1 MPTILEVNCNIFVFI
16 ILSADFISI
25 SIERKEK
32 KRTEK
37 ERKEKRKE
45 KKEKEKEKEKE
56 KRNKTT
62 CFTMMNSVVTGSVQY
77 VLERTD
83 GSHQLRVNPELI
95 YQVELNV
102 DMKY

>member
-1 MPTILEVNCNIFVFI
+1 
-16 ILSADFISI
+16 
-25 SIERKEK
+25 
-32 KRTEK
+32 
-37 ERKEKRKE
+37 
-45 KKEKEKEKEKE
+45 
-56 KRNKTT
+56 
-62 CFTMMNSVVTGSVQY
+62 MMNSVVTGSVQY